1 MNCQEFQE
9 ALPHIILES
18 GGNAEEETHLR
29 SCPACA
35 ILVQDLRYIADQAK
49 LLLPLHDPSPRVWSN
64 IERSL
69 RNEGLIREGRM
80 SLMGQLT
87 STPQMTFPSQSKS
100 WTPLGWAITLAAVI
114 VSAVMLVNYH
124 PVSPAGQEVLPSP
137 AVSSFEGTDEQLMGQ
152 VAQQP
157 PAVRSAYEDSLKSVN
172 TYIADAKRAVDD
184 NPSDPAAQQHLMDAY
199 DQKAMLYEMGTVRSL
214 Q

>member
-9 ALPHIILES
+9 TLPQIVLES
-18 GGNAEEETHLR
+18 GGNAEEEAHLR

-35 ILVQDLRYIADQAK
+35 ILVRDLRYIADQAK
-49 LLLPLHDPSPRVWSN
+49 LLLPMHDPSPRVWSN

-69 RNEGLIREGRM
+69 RSEGLIREGRM
-80 SLMGQLT
+80 SLMGHIT
-87 STPQMTFPSQSKS
+87 STPLMTFPSQSKS

-114 VSAVMLVNYH
+114 VSAVMLVNYPSVS
-124 PVSPAGQEVLPSP
+124 PVSQGTLPGPAI
-137 AVSSFEGTDEQLMGQ
+137 SSFEGADEQL

-157 PAVRSAYEDSLKSVN
+157 TAVRSAYEDSLKKVN
-172 TYIADAKRAVDD
+172 TYIAEAKRAVDED
-184 NPSDPAAQQHLMDAY
+184 PSDQAAQQHLMGAY

>member
-9 ALPHIILES
+9 ALPHIVLES
-18 GGNAEEETHLR
+18 GGNAEEEAHLR

-35 ILVQDLRYIADQAK
+35 ILVQDLWYIADQAK
-49 LLLPLHDPSPRVWSN
+49 LLLPMHDPSPRVWSN

-69 RNEGLIREGRM
+69 RSEGLIREGRM
-80 SLMGQLT
+80 SLMGHITL
-87 STPQMTFPSQSKS
+87 TPQMTFPSQSKS
-100 WTPLGWAITLAAVI
+100 WTPLGWAITLAAAI
-114 VSAVMLVNYH
+114 VSAIMLVNYH
-124 PVSPAGQEVLPSP
+124 PVSPVSQETLPSS

-157 PAVRSAYEDSLKSVN
+157 AAVRSAYEDSLKKVN
-172 TYIADAKRAVDD
+172 TYIAEAKRAVNED
-184 NPSDPAAQQHLMDAY
+184 PSDQAARQHLMGAY